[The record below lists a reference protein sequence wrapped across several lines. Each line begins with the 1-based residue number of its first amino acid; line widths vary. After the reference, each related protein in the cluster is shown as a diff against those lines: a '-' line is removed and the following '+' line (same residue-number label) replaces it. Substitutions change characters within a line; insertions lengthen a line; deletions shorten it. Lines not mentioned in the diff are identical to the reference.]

1 MARLHCKTYS
11 VHHCNSILSVS
22 LSRNLQFIYIDI
34 RSTSSPRAFFLWVFQ
49 QYRFAKHVVRP
60 ATRAAGEAESGACCW
75 EQPPTRSIFD
85 RFGDSLAFFY
95 FDEPHLTKSNVCSVI
110 FRSKKIYTSFPC
122 FAIPLLQYCTI
133 SIMYAGHRLNLQIL
147 DTASLSTSFLV
158 YRRALLAHP
167 SCMVIQNE
175 V

>member
-1 MARLHCKTYS
+1 MPEFFNNIDL
-11 VHHCNSILSVS
+11 
-22 LSRNLQFIYIDI
+22 RNTLCAP
-34 RSTSSPRAFFLWVFQ
+34 PRAQRGRRKAERVAGNSRRPGVFSTDLVTTLL
-49 QYRFAKHVVRP
+49 F
-60 ATRAAGEAESGACCW
+60 S
-75 EQPPTRSIFD
+75 
-85 RFGDSLAFFY
+85 
-95 FDEPHLTKSNVCSVI
+95 DETHLTKSNVCSVI

-147 DTASLSTSFLV
+147 DTASLSTSFLA

-167 SCMVIQNE
+167 CCMVIQNE